1 MRHSPLYEPAPIPV
15 CERTWLND
23 DGNRASILHCSQNI
37 LCIINVDEPARS
49 KLDTKRLSRSRGCIK
64 PVFSVR
70 PFGMPQI
77 VYWRLRL
84 AQFDTEL
91 HILTAQVC
99 KNVAEA
105 RNVASRV

>member
-1 MRHSPLYEPAPIPV
+1 MRHSGLYEPAAIPV

-23 DGNRASILHCSQNI
+23 DRTRASVLHCSQNI
-37 LCIINVDEPARS
+37 ICIINVGEPTRS
-49 KLDTKRLSRSRGCIK
+49 KLDTKRLSRSRGRIK

-77 VYWRLRL
+77 VYWRLWL

-91 HILTAQVC
+91 HILAAQVC
-99 KNVAEA
+99 EDVAEA
-105 RNVASRV
+105 R